1 MSVDQDIAF
10 MGDIS
15 TVISNEKAFSI
26 VFEQDILS
34 VEDMASAIAEIL
46 PGDYYNVLHK
56 VPRT

>member
-10 MGDIS
+10 MGDSS
-15 TVISNEKAFSI
+15 TVISNEKSFSI

-34 VEDMASAIAEIL
+34 VEDMASAITEIF
-46 PGDYYNVLHK
+46 PGNYYNVLRK